1 MTSAQSQANRELGQ
15 LKTCFQITQ
24 FPEYGLD
31 MIEALV
37 PVRPGQKSFSA
48 CVLWPHLDTPFPYCT

>member
-15 LKTCFQITQ
+15 LKTCFQITL

-31 MIEALV
+31 VIEALV
-37 PVRPGQKSFSA
+37 PVRPGPKIIFGLCALASS
-48 CVLWPHLDTPFPYCT
+48 